1 MSALHLC
8 AQAIR
13 DCNLF
18 EQFLELLL
26 SYGAN
31 INASSYQG
39 NVLFYAI
46 ILGNMPAACVLV
58 KHGADV
64 NLRDEHAFFDNL
76 CLAKKQGNFDLV
88 KLIVYAGFHFK
99 NMLFDL
105 KTLRK
110 QPEDAIFDFLVC
122 TMNQP
127 RNLRD
132 LCRMKIRKQLGK
144 HLVYKIYKL
153 PLPSLMQRFLALDIL
168 WFFTVQKRYNSTC

>member
-13 DCNLF
+13 DSNLF

-64 NLRDEHAFFDNL
+64 NLRDEHAYFDNL
-76 CLAKKQGNFDLV
+76 CLAKKHGNFELV
-88 KLIVYAGFHFK
+88 RLIVCAGFNFR

-105 KTLRK
+105 KTLK
-110 QPEDAIFDFLVC
+110 TQNDDAIFEYLSC
-122 TMNQP
+122 TIGQP

-132 LCRMKIRKQLGK
+132 LCRIKIRKQLGK
-144 HLVYKIYKL
+144 HLICKIRKL
-153 PLPSLMQRFLALDIL
+153 PLPSLLQHFLALEIL
-168 WFFTVQKRYNSTC
+168 